1 MFSLLFLQQE
11 TGAVLVSQELNK
23 VILYR
28 GWGEGEKPSTAI
40 NFDKVGKEVAA
51 KPGVSPELL
60 EAIRVEC
67 GLQ

>member
-1 MFSLLFLQQE
+1 LQQE
-11 TGAVLVSQELNK
+11 TGAVLVSQELHK

-40 NFDKVGKEVAA
+40 NVKKLDKKGEA
-51 KPGVSPELL
+51 KPSVSPELL
-60 EAIRVEC
+60 EAIRIEC